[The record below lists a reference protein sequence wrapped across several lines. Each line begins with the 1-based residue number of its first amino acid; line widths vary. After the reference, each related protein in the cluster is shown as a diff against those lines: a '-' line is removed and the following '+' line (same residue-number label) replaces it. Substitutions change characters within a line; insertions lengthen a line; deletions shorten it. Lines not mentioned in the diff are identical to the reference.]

1 VSGFGAPKRM
11 ASGERL
17 NKEIAQMRALVS
29 GESEVRKDSI
39 SGLSRF
45 FILKNY
51 RKELRIAKYRG
62 QVPHQELT

>member
-1 VSGFGAPKRM
+1 M

-51 RKELRIAKYRG
+51 RNELQIAKYRG